1 MSGSR
6 GPDSAA
12 RISSILPLLRTDDD
26 ASAACQKMN
35 DAQPADHYRQ
45 KADEISQL
53 ARRSRNTSI
62 RLELLLIA
70 ELFERMA
77 DSRGKAY
84 RVRPD

>member
-1 MSGSR
+1 
-6 GPDSAA
+6 
-12 RISSILPLLRTDDD
+12 
-26 ASAACQKMN
+26 MN
-35 DAQPADHYRQ
+35 DAQPADYYRQ

-77 DSRGKAY
+77 DRAER
-84 RVRPD
+84 RVRAD